1 MRTATR
7 LFAIVALFALLSMS
21 GWAQVTLPH
30 YDGFNYTPGSMLG
43 GQGGWLGINSGDT
56 VWVAAGS
63 LSYTGFPASIGNK
76 ITFSG
81 AGQDQTKLFTTVT
94 TGSVY
99 YSYLLKVTS
108 LAGVTAEGY
117 ISGVYQSATSTTTGT
132 LIWIK
137 PDGAGF
143 DIGVSARTVPNA
155 TISYSTAKTLNTTYL
170 IVGSYQFVDGAT
182 NDSSKLWINPDAS
195 TFGKSAPAH
204 TLASVNTGTD
214 LTGAARLLIRQ
225 DQDTTTAACEIDEV
239 RIGTSWADVT
249 RAISSTQVVE
259 QIDGLAPRAFSLE
272 QNYPNPFNPS
282 TNIRFSIASA
292 TEVSL
297 KVSDVLGREMATL
310 VNQTMAPGSYSV
322 KWDASAA
329 PSGIYF
335 YTVRAGNYLETRRM
349 LLVK

>member
-7 LFAIVALFALLSMS
+7 FFAIVVLFVLLSIS

-30 YDGFNYTPGSMLG
+30 YDGFNYTAGSMLG

-56 VWVAAGS
+56 VYVAAGS
-63 LSYTGFPASIGNK
+63 LTYPGFPASIGNK

-81 AGQDQTKLFTTVT
+81 SGQDQTKLFTTVT

-108 LAGVTAEGY
+108 VAGITSDAY
-117 ISGVYQSATSTTTGT
+117 ISGVYQSATSTVTGA
-132 LIWIK
+132 LVWIK
-137 PDGAGF
+137 ADGAGF
-143 DIGVSARTVPNA
+143 DIGISARTVPNA
-155 TISYSTAKTLNTTYL
+155 TVSYSTPKTLNTTYL
-170 IVGSYQFVDGAT
+170 IVAAYQFVNGVT
-182 NDSSKLWINPDAS
+182 NDSSKIWINPDAS
-195 TFGKSAPAH
+195 TFGKSAPAP
-204 TLASVNTGTD
+204 TLTSVNGGTD
-214 LTGAARLLIRQ
+214 LTAAARLLIRQ
-225 DQDTTTAACEIDEV
+225 DADTSTAFCELDEV

-249 RAISSTQVVE
+249 SSISSTQVVE
-259 QIDGLAPRAFSLE
+259 QIDGIAPRNFNLE

-292 TEVSL
+292 TDVSL
-297 KVSDVLGREMATL
+297 KVSDMLGREMATL
-310 VNQTMAPGSYSV
+310 VNQTMAPGTYSM
-322 KWDASAA
+322 KWDAAAA

-335 YTVRAGNYLETRRM
+335 YTVRAGNYVETRRM